1 MDAGKET
8 ESNLYGVLGLKKDC
22 SATDL
27 RSAYKKLA
35 LRRHPDRCSYSGSDK
50 HVEEWKMKFQAV
62 QEAYSDKSNVLFNG
76 SPPIYLT
83 VHLAPTQRE
92 GKREADKEE
101 EQLELRNQEK
111 SQWMVWRDGGARGSR
126 SWSRLLG

>member
-62 QEAYSDKSNVLFNG
+62 QEAYS
-76 SPPIYLT
+76 